1 MRGSRD
7 GCQDT
12 DLIATRSFENRCHDD
27 EKLWHDVGMPTGEYV
42 ENLTEML
49 NAASSGDGP
58 ATERLWRTIYAEI
71 HEMAVRACSAEGTR
85 AQLQPTMVV
94 HELFLKMF
102 GPNVE
107 RATWDDRRH
116 FWGSVGRAMG
126 QFLIDVAR
134 TEGRLRRGGGR
145 DRVPIEIVAGELE
158 DVTRALSPATIS
170 AIEALDR
177 LEQESPESAQV
188 ARLRFLSGFSIEQT
202 AILLD
207 IAPRTVSK
215 RWNYARAWLRRAI
228 AEAE

>member
-1 MRGSRD
+1 
-7 GCQDT
+7 
-12 DLIATRSFENRCHDD
+12 
-27 EKLWHDVGMPTGEYV
+27 LWHDVGMPTGEYV

-58 ATERLWRTIYAEI
+58 ATERLWRTIYLEI

-145 DRVPIEIVAGELE
+145 DRVPIEVIAGELE

>member
-1 MRGSRD
+1 
-7 GCQDT
+7 
-12 DLIATRSFENRCHDD
+12 
-27 EKLWHDVGMPTGEYV
+27 MPTGEYV

-49 NAASSGDGP
+49 NAASSGDTA
-58 ATERLWRTIYAEI
+58 ATERLWRTIYSEI

-85 AQLQPTMVV
+85 AQLQPTLMV

-102 GPNVE
+102 GPHVE
-107 RATWDDRRH
+107 RAVWDDRRH

-126 QFLIDVAR
+126 QFLIDLAR
-134 TEGRLRRGGGR
+134 TEGRLRRGGNR
-145 DRVPIEIVAGELE
+145 ERVPIDVVAGELE
-158 DVTRALSPATIS
+158 DVTRALSPSTIA
-170 AIEALDR
+170 AIEALER